1 MKRRSPEADLQI
13 AVVEELRLRT
23 IKPARFFF
31 CPNGG
36 NLSKPQAARFQ
47 RMGLTPGVPDL
58 HFAWRA
64 DMPTH
69 WTADQRAL
77 HLGHFGPQ
85 YGVIEMKAGRGK
97 TSEAQAEFLTDMAI
111 LGHRYAV
118 CNRADDFFQTLR
130 RWGFPLR

>member
-1 MKRRSPEADLQI
+1 MTRKSPEADLQC

-23 IKPARFFF
+23 IKPARFWFV
-31 CPNGG
+31 PNGG
-36 NLSKPQAARFQ
+36 NLSKAQAAKFQ
-47 RMGLTPGVPDL
+47 KMGLTSGVPDL
-58 HFAWRA
+58 HFVWRDRDDA
-64 DMPTH
+64 MPM
-69 WTADQRAL
+69 
-77 HLGHFGPQ
+77 

>member
-1 MKRRSPEADLQI
+1 MKRGSPEADLQE
-13 AVVEELRLRT
+13 AVVSELRIRT
-23 IKPARFFF
+23 VAPARFWF

-58 HFAWRA
+58 HFAWRDEGNA
-64 DMPTH
+64 DPM
-69 WTADQRAL
+69 
-77 HLGHFGPQ
+77 F
-85 YGVIEMKAGRGK
+85 GVIEMKAGRGK

-111 LGHRYAV
+111 LGHRSAV
-118 CNRADDFFQTLR
+118 CNRADDVFQTLR